1 VPPTPARCGLLVLD
15 RVTGDTRRAFVFPY
29 VPEQLERSLVTGP
42 EGGLCETVSL
52 AVDLDA
58 TDGLERGDRDAVR
71 SGIEVELA
79 ALVAVVREAA
89 AEDALALLVW
99 GAQRLMPIRVEELA
113 ISESAFDGRLN
124 AVRARVLLRLTVEA
138 PGRLGPAARRAL
150 RPHLERE
157 RRLATRGRAGLQD
170 LGLDGHLRES

>member
-1 VPPTPARCGLLVLD
+1 VPAPARCGLLVLD
-15 RVTGDTRRAFVFPY
+15 RETGDARHAFVFPY
-29 VPEQLERSLVTGP
+29 VPEQLERSLVAGAD
-42 EGGLCETVSL
+42 GQLCETISL

-58 TDGLERGDRDAVR
+58 TDGLERGERDAVR

-79 ALVAVVREAA
+79 ALAAAVREAA

-99 GAQRLMPIRVEELA
+99 GAQRLLPIRVDELA

-124 AVRARVLLRLTVEA
+124 AVRARAVLRLTLQA
-138 PGRLGPAARRAL
+138 PDRLGPAARRAL

-157 RRLATRGRAGLQD
+157 RRLAARGRAALQD
-170 LGLDGHLRES
+170 LGLDARLRES

>member
-1 VPPTPARCGLLVLD
+1 MPAPARCGLLVLD
-15 RVTGDTRRAFVFPY
+15 RVTGDTRHAFSFPY
-29 VPEQLERSLVTGP
+29 VPEQLERSLVAGAD
-42 EGGLCETVSL
+42 GQLGETISL

-58 TDGLERGDRDAVR
+58 ADGLERGDRDAVR

-79 ALVAVVREAA
+79 TLLAVVREAA

-99 GAQRLMPIRVEELA
+99 GAQRLLPIRVDELA

-157 RRLATRGRAGLQD
+157 RRLAARGRAGLQD
-170 LGLDGHLRES
+170 LGLDARLRET